1 MQALAALADRAERAA
16 AWAHERGDELTA
28 VERAEAASIGAA
40 AKQVATDTVLDVT
53 SRVWETTG
61 ARATQRSVGLDL
73 YWRNARTHTLH
84 SPVAYKAE
92 EVARLFLRGEVLSP
106 SDYR

>member
-1 MQALAALADRAERAA
+1 M
-16 AWAHERGDELTA
+16 
-28 VERAEAASIGAA
+28 
-40 AKQVATDTVLDVT
+40 LDVT

-92 EVARLFLRGEVLSP
+92 EVGRLFLRGEIPTP